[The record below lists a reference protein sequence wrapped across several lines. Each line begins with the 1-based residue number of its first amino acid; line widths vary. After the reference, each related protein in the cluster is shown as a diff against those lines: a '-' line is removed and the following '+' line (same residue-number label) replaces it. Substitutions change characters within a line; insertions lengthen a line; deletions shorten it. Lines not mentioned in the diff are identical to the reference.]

1 MYFYIK
7 NKKKSKFFYMKVI
20 FYFYRFIFKN
30 ISDILKNIYL
40 SDLFLNNSLE
50 INFFLPQSPILK
62 DIFFF
67 LLNFITTN
75 FLNRANV

>member
-50 INFFLPQSPILK
+50 INFFLPQGPILK